1 MCITGL
7 HSLCSSPECVKV
19 RNRASM
25 TDLFLNSKPYNWIN
39 YSKLN
44 DECHLIFWPTV
55 MWAEINLFDVGL
67 TSDFHVFMAEYWCLK
82 VWKVRESSASQ
93 FFFTGRVSA
102 WWVVAVASWWVVP
115 NGLGIGVRA
124 PTCFSWQSCAA
135 TSNRPAGKEEALLW
149 HAAENR
155 RVFRLLW
162 LTTVD
167 SPPRA
172 RYDSGCCSTSSFL
185 RPPATIHHHCR
196 WPAT

>member
-67 TSDFHVFMAEYWCLK
+67 TSDFHVFMAEYWCSK
-82 VWKVRESSASQ
+82 VAPGS
-93 FFFTGRVSA
+93 FFFTSSRVSA
-102 WWVVAVASWWVVP
+102 WWVVVKLYVVIALVSCP
-115 NGLGIGVRA
+115 Q
-124 PTCFSWQSCAA
+124 CF
-135 TSNRPAGKEEALLW
+135 R
-149 HAAENR
+149 
-155 RVFRLLW
+155 
-162 LTTVD
+162 D
-167 SPPRA
+167 
-172 RYDSGCCSTSSFL
+172 
-185 RPPATIHHHCR
+185 
-196 WPAT
+196 WPAVRWLVMTGGGGRPLHALFVGSALVKQSNWEYYYTRNDVDGDR